1 MFKLEVDPEFTAT
14 VEIPVPGK
22 PSERVKFKFRHKTL
36 DEFEA
41 LMDGVAKK
49 ESTPQDVVRQF
60 VAGWEAPGVEFNEEA
75 LNTCLQIFPGSTL
88 AIITTYR
95 AALTEARKKT

>member
-36 DEFEA
+36 DEFET
-41 LMDGVAKK
+41 LMDGVSKK

-60 VAGWEAPGVEFNEEA
+60 VAGWEAPSVEPLTPACRF
-75 LNTCLQIFPGSTL
+75 F
-88 AIITTYR
+88 R
-95 AALTEARKKT
+95 ARRWPLSRRTAPR